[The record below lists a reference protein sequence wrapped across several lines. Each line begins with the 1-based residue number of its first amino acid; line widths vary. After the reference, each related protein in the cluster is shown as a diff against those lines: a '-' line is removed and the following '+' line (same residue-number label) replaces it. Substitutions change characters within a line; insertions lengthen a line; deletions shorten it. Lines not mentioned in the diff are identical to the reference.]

1 MTLEGKSVFSGIAI
15 GRISIFKKADQ
26 QVIRKKVNDP
36 EQEIARF
43 EEAKEKEKTQLM
55 ALYEKAM
62 KEVGEINAAI
72 FEVHQMML
80 EDPDYVDSV
89 YHIIR
94 SQGVNAEYAVASTGD
109 NFAEIFAAMDDDYMR
124 ERAADVKDISNRLIE
139 VLQGNEQGE
148 IHTEEPVILFA
159 EDLAPSETVQLD
171 KSKVLS
177 FVTYL
182 GSTNSHTAILARTMN
197 IPAVIGVD
205 FPQDVDGKMGI
216 VDGYTGKVYIDP
228 PFSLMEEYQQKK
240 EKDEEKK
247 RLLLQLKGKEN
258 ITLDGKKINL
268 YANIGGVSDVA
279 AVLANDAGGIGLF
292 RSEFL
297 YLESKDYP
305 TEEEQFS
312 AYKTVAE
319 KMAGKEVII
328 RTLDIGAD
336 KQVDY
341 FNLGKEEN
349 PAMGYRAI
357 RICLDRPEIFKTQL
371 RAIYRASYY
380 GTLAIMFPMI
390 ISVDEVRQIKKM
402 LETVKEE
409 LAKEQIPFKEV
420 ELGIMIETPAAAL
433 MSEELAKEV
442 DFFSIGTN
450 DLTQYTLA
458 IDRQNQKLDNIYD
471 PHHPAVLKLLK
482 MVVEN
487 GHKEGCWV
495 GICGELGADTTLTET
510 FLKMG
515 FDELSV
521 SPSMILKV
529 REKIRSIDTT
539 K

>member
-43 EEAKEKEKTQLM
+43 EEAKEKAKTQLM

-177 FVTYL
+177 FVTHL

-197 IPAVIGVD
+197 IPAIIGVD
-205 FPQDVDGKMGI
+205 YPQDVDGKMGI

-319 KMAGKEVII
+319 KMAGKKVII

-341 FNLGKEEN
+341 FHLGKEEN

-402 LETVKEE
+402 VETVKEE

-458 IDRQNQKLDNIYD
+458 IDRQNQKLDNIYN